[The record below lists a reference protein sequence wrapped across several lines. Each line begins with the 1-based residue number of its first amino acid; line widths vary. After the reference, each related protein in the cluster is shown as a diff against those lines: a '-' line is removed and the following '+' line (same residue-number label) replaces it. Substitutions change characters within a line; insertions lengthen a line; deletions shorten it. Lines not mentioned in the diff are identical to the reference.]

1 MASRDLNIIDKELI
15 DIATEIKNTTVKN
28 TNFLNTIQLYSLKER
43 Q

>member
-15 DIATEIKNTTVKN
+15 DIATEIKNATVKN
-28 TNFLNTIQLYSLKER
+28 KNVLNTIQLYSLKER

>member
-28 TNFLNTIQLYSLKER
+28 INFLNTIQLYSLKER